1 MKKKMIGILLI
12 LCAVLVLLQG
22 FFVTWKISVWML
34 AWVIFL
40 AYLSLTNFM
49 ERQFGWGFIY
59 GLLAIFSLNGQYH
72 FLPISNSVVVLSSVL
87 AVIGLNFLFKSPK
100 KDWKKRGKDAVALD
114 IIAYGFCGII
124 ALVCLVPFIMIVSGS
139 FSSESA
145 IIQNGF
151 SLLPQDFSLEA
162 YKTVFKDPMVVFRA
176 YGTTIGLTIVGTVLG
191 LLLQT
196 MTAYVLSRK
205 EFEWRNQF
213 SFFFYFTTL
222 FSGGLVPYYVLMTQ
236 TLNLRD
242 SYLALLLPLLFSVYN
257 LLIMKSYIVGLPDSL
272 IEAAKI
278 DGCGEF
284 RILFRIVMPLIKPA
298 LATVG
303 LFIALAYWNDW
314 YNAMLYIK
322 DTNKYP
328 LQYFLY
334 QQVNDIEAYKKLLA
348 NNAAGS
354 AVSAISLPTQSL
366 KMALTIV
373 VTGPIVLAYPL
384 VQKYFV
390 QGITIGAVKG

>member
-1 MKKKMIGILLI
+1 MKSNKHTGKIKKG
-12 LCAVLVLLQG
+12 ADV
-22 FFVTWKISVWML
+22 VT
-34 AWVIFL
+34 
-40 AYLSLTNFM
+40 
-49 ERQFGWGFIY
+49 
-59 GLLAIFSLNGQYH
+59 LN
-72 FLPISNSVVVLSSVL
+72 
-87 AVIGLNFLFKSPK
+87 
-100 KDWKKRGKDAVALD
+100 
-114 IIAYGFCGII
+114 IIAYTFCTIM
-124 ALVCLVPFIMIVSGS
+124 ALVCLVPFVMIVSGS

-145 IIQNGF
+145 IMKNGF

-162 YKTVFKDPMVVFRA
+162 YKTVFNEPIVVLRA
-176 YGTTIGLTIVGTVLG
+176 YATTIGLTLVGTAIG

-205 EFEWRNQF
+205 DFEWRNVF

-222 FSGGLVPYYVLMTQ
+222 FSGGLVPSYVLMTR
-236 TLNLRD
+236 TLNLKN
-242 SYLALLLPLLFSVYN
+242 SYLALLLPLVFSVYN
-257 LLIMKSYIVGLPDSL
+257 LLIMKSYITALPESL
-272 IEAAKI
+272 IDAAKI
-278 DGCGEF
+278 DGCGEV
-284 RILFRIVMPLIKPA
+284 RTLFQIVMPLIKPA

-322 DTNKYP
+322 EETKYP

-334 QQVNDIEAYKKLLA
+334 QQVNDIEAYKKLIA
-348 NNAAGS
+348 NSSVSS
-354 AVSAISLPTQSL
+354 AVVSSVSLPTQTL

-373 VTGPIVLAYPL
+373 VTGPIILAYPL

>member
-1 MKKKMIGILLI
+1 M
-12 LCAVLVLLQG
+12 A
-22 FFVTWKISVWML
+22 
-34 AWVIFL
+34 
-40 AYLSLTNFM
+40 
-49 ERQFGWGFIY
+49 
-59 GLLAIFSLNGQYH
+59 
-72 FLPISNSVVVLSSVL
+72 SNKHSN
-87 AVIGLNFLFKSPK
+87 II
-100 KDWKKRGKDAVALD
+100 KRGSDVVALN
-114 IIAYGFCGII
+114 IIAYGFLGLI
-124 ALVCLVPFIMIVSGS
+124 ALFCLVPFIMIVSGS
-139 FSSESA
+139 FSSEDA

-151 SLLPQDFSLEA
+151 SLFPQNFSLEA
-162 YKTVFKDPMVVFRA
+162 YKTVFKEPSVVFRA
-176 YGTTIGLTIVGTVLG
+176 YATTIGLTFIGTAAG

-205 EFEWRNQF
+205 DFEWRNKF

-222 FSGGLVPYYVLMTQ
+222 FSGGLVPYYILITQ
-236 TLNLRD
+236 TLKLRD
-242 SYLALLLPLLFSVYN
+242 SYLALLLPLIFSVYN
-257 LLIMKSYIVGLPDSL
+257 LLIMKSYIMGIPDSL

-284 RILFRIVMPLIKPA
+284 RILFQVVLPLIKPA

-322 DTNKYP
+322 SETKYP

-334 QQVNDIEAYKKLLA
+334 QQVNNIEAYKKLLS
-348 NNAAGS
+348 NSAASSVVS
-354 AVSAISLPTQSL
+354 AVSLPTQTL

>member
-1 MKKKMIGILLI
+1 MGSSSH
-12 LCAVLVLLQG
+12 
-22 FFVTWKISVWML
+22 TSKI
-34 AWVIFL
+34 
-40 AYLSLTNFM
+40 
-49 ERQFGWGFIY
+49 
-59 GLLAIFSLNGQYH
+59 
-72 FLPISNSVVVLSSVL
+72 
-87 AVIGLNFLFKSPK
+87 
-100 KDWKKRGKDAVALD
+100 KRGKDAVALD

-303 LFIALAYWNDW
+303 LFIALAIG
-314 YNAMLYIK
+314 MTGTMRCCISKTRTSIRCSISCISRLMILRHIK
-322 DTNKYP
+322 SF
-328 LQYFLY
+328 LQTTPQALP
-334 QQVNDIEAYKKLLA
+334 
-348 NNAAGS
+348 S
-354 AVSAISLPTQSL
+354 AQSHCR
-366 KMALTIV
+366 
-373 VTGPIVLAYPL
+373 PSP
-384 VQKYFV
+384 
-390 QGITIGAVKG
+390 